1 MFEIFFFLIPKFN
14 LSKFKGVNGAGK
26 TSTFKMLTGD
36 ETISCGDVWIRGNS
50 MKKSMIAAQKSI
62 GYCPQFDAL
71 LFDITG
77 RENLKIFSLMRGIPI
92 DEIDRIIENISKEF
106 GFYVH
111 LDKKI
116 KAYSGGNKRK
126 ISAALVSGTNK

>member
-1 MFEIFFFLIPKFN
+1 
-14 LSKFKGVNGAGK
+14 
-26 TSTFKMLTGD
+26 MLTGD
-36 ETISCGDVWIRGNS
+36 EIISCGDVWIRGNS
-50 MKKSMIAAQKSI
+50 IKRSLIRSQRSI

-92 DEIDRIIENISKEF
+92 NEVDKIIENLAREF
-106 GFYVH
+106 GFHIH
-111 LDKKI
+111 LDKKV

-126 ISAALVSGTNK
+126 ISAALVSRI